1 MLYIRIATIEK
12 INKRIK
18 RINKIK
24 IITFFIVVLL
34 YFLYDYIRMFLKM
47 KGFSMRNDV
56 FFDSFLRSL
65 RFHFRDKCKDI
76 AFIEFF
82 KDENNCFITIED
94 YVLKSFV
101 ILSNILSAVGNFF
114 GAFVRADFF
123 EATFVGRKSS
133 EFFEP

>member
-1 MLYIRIATIEK
+1 MLYIRTATIEK

-47 KGFSMRNDV
+47 KGFSMGNDV

-76 AFIEFF
+76 GFIEFF
-82 KDENNCFITIED
+82 KCFGIFCNIVKYFESGED
-94 YVLKSFV
+94 CVYLWNY
-101 ILSNILSAVGNFF
+101 L
-114 GAFVRADFF
+114 
-123 EATFVGRKSS
+123 
-133 EFFEP
+133 